1 MEERTGEISV
11 HRDVLKV
18 ELRGLNEE
26 KHRSVR
32 TYGSFFKFLETFNI
46 FEGELNHELKKI
58 IIYIIMKCIHIRIM
72 I

>member
-32 TYGSFFKFLETFNI
+32 TYGSLFKFLETFII
-46 FEGELNHELKKI
+46 FEGELN
-58 IIYIIMKCIHIRIM
+58 
-72 I
+72 

>member
-1 MEERTGEISV
+1 MLFRSLSSMEERTGEISV

-32 TYGSFFKFLETFNI
+32 TYGSLFKFLETFI
-46 FEGELNHELKKI
+46 ICEGELNYEFKKLL
-58 IIYIIMKCIHIRIM
+58 YIS
-72 I
+72 